1 MTGMTTTADMPA
13 TAVRMP
19 GDGWRMMLR
28 GFGQL
33 LITLGIII
41 LLFVVYELWVTG
53 LYTKAQQHKLLNQLT
68 KQWDGQ
74 IRGGV
79 GEISTLNPRI
89 AHVPLGSGIAV
100 LYIPKF
106 GRGYHMVV
114 VEGTGTSDLEKGP
127 GHYPGTA
134 FPGQVGNFAVA
145 GHRTTYLHP
154 FYNINELKAGN
165 KIVLET
171 KTMWFTYT
179 VQDSPPTKGYPH
191 VPYQE
196 IVNPTDVAVAY
207 SVPDQP
213 NPDAKPSL
221 KMLTF
226 TSCNPRYSAA
236 QRIVVHAILTESL
249 HRGPHVVPP
258 ALAG

>member
-1 MTGMTTTADMPA
+1 MIEMATTAEMPA

-19 GDGWRMMLR
+19 GDGWRMVVR

-41 LLFVVYELWVTG
+41 LLFVVYELWITG
-53 LYTKAQQHKLLNQLT
+53 LYTKAQQHKLFNQIT
-68 KQWDGQ
+68 SEW
-74 IRGGV
+74 RGGSDKI
-79 GEISTLNPRI
+79 GEISKLNPHI

-100 LYIPKF
+100 LRIPKF
-106 GRGYHMVV
+106 GLHYHMVI
-114 VEGTGTSDLEKGP
+114 VEGTDTSSLEKGP

-154 FYNINELKAGN
+154 FYNINELKSGN

-179 VQDSPPTKGYPH
+179 VEDSPPTKGYPR

-196 IVNPTDVAVAY
+196 IVDPSDVAVAY
-207 SVPDQP
+207 AVPDQP
-213 NPDAKPSL
+213 NVDAKPSL

-236 QRIVVHAILTESL
+236 QRIVIHAILTQAL
-249 HRGPHVVPP
+249 PKGPGVVPP